1 MNMCFVAGLHSPAD
15 THRARTLEGNRDC
28 NRSGG
33 RRVRADSRAM
43 PTLDGC
49 ATDAHCMG
57 SSERALLRQH
67 VLPAIGAQRT
77 RTASVCMNV
86 LCCCAPRNFSPASHG
101 RGASRAVNSRLLW
114 LDCSGHNY
122 VGHARSKKGGSRGA
136 RGALDQGEVNV

>member
-1 MNMCFVAGLHSPAD
+1 
-15 THRARTLEGNRDC
+15 
-28 NRSGG
+28 
-33 RRVRADSRAM
+33 VRADSRAM
-43 PTLDGC
+43 SMLDGC
-49 ATDAHCMG
+49 ATGAHCMG